1 MWGWRRE
8 RARDEGRHREQEC
21 AKGRER
27 PSGGRS
33 EPCPTVLCLSSVRQS
48 YQTPKGFC
56 SCVCFALT
64 AVFEVI
70 NPGSDSNFCCEI
82 IDSALKALILF
93 AKQLIL
99 MDSFRRFTHAIF
111 VLAVYLCE
119 AQVADRSEGI
129 CWVDHRLHCIAAHTW
144 RNFNVLAGT
153 KVNFPNL

>member
-21 AKGRER
+21 AKGGER
-27 PSGGRS
+27 GPL
-33 EPCPTVLCLSSVRQS
+33 EVDLNPALQCCFSSVRQS

-64 AVFEVI
+64 AVFEVT
-70 NPGSDSNFCCEI
+70 NPASDSNFCCEI

-99 MDSFRRFTHAIF
+99 MDSFRSFTHAIF

-129 CWVDHRLHCIAAHTW
+129 C
-144 RNFNVLAGT
+144 
-153 KVNFPNL
+153 